1 MNATSPISQAPR
13 NPDPT
18 QAASPQAAD
27 QAASSNGQD
36 FAGALSDAGGRTAR
50 RHQAIKQHN
59 SAPRGSALP
68 ASGNPQP
75 LSLPP
80 PPARTNSPTAQAGN
94 SASAISSPAAGTAP
108 NSAPAQ
114 APATAAAAAGDPSN
128 GAQPANGAQQP
139 GAQTSSPP
147 VAGTAAESAAA
158 APAAATVDAASR
170 VTTPAAATVPGA
182 GLTMPHAPSARSFAM
197 TAPTVDAA
205 PADPSA
211 GTTPAKTAVPP
222 PPAVVSNTDAKPN
235 EGPASKADIAAATSA
250 PTSTNVNAQN
260 APTTANAPSTADAD
274 AAAQAIMAAAIAQGT
289 SAPSPDSS
297 AASDDLATPDTGVT
311 LQGVVAANDSP
322 APLPSGATA
331 VHATAPTSA
340 SVIAASAASIVQ
352 AVTASADS
360 GATDKHLH
368 SSNSDGSIGAAQLLT
383 SNAASDASPGPAPT
397 FKVGA
402 GVETAEFGQGV
413 ADRVS
418 LMMDGN
424 LTTAKLQVNPPALGP
439 IEVRIAL
446 QGGHAQISLSS
457 HSAVTRDALEAT
469 SPKLREMLGSQGF
482 SQVSV
487 DISHRSFQDSSR
499 QAQPYERLSAIGAD
513 SPAVAQTSAAA
524 ARSASGLLDAY
535 A

>member
-1 MNATSPISQAPR
+1 MST
-13 NPDPT
+13 
-18 QAASPQAAD
+18 
-27 QAASSNGQD
+27 
-36 FAGALSDAGGRTAR
+36 TA
-50 RHQAIKQHN
+50 
-59 SAPRGSALP
+59 
-68 ASGNPQP
+68 
-75 LSLPP
+75 
-80 PPARTNSPTAQAGN
+80 
-94 SASAISSPAAGTAP
+94 
-108 NSAPAQ
+108 
-114 APATAAAAAGDPSN
+114 
-128 GAQPANGAQQP
+128 
-139 GAQTSSPP
+139 
-147 VAGTAAESAAA
+147 
-158 APAAATVDAASR
+158 
-170 VTTPAAATVPGA
+170 
-182 GLTMPHAPSARSFAM
+182 
-197 TAPTVDAA
+197 
-205 PADPSA
+205 
-211 GTTPAKTAVPP
+211 
-222 PPAVVSNTDAKPN
+222 AKPN
-235 EGPASKADIAAATSA
+235 DSSASKADIAAATSA

-260 APTTANAPSTADAD
+260 APTPANAPGAADAD
-274 AAAQAIMAAAIAQGT
+274 AAAQAVMAAAIAQGT

-322 APLPSGATA
+322 PLPSGPPA
-331 VHATAPTSA
+331 VHAAAPTSA
-340 SVIAASAASIVQ
+340 SVTAAGAASIVQ

-360 GATDKHLH
+360 GATDKHSH
-368 SSNSDGSIGAAQLLT
+368 SSSSDGSIGAAQLLT
-383 SNAASDASPGPAPT
+383 SNAAGDTSPGPAPT

-413 ADRVS
+413 AERVS

-424 LTTAKLQVNPPALGP
+424 LTSAKLQVNPPALGP

-499 QAQPYERLSAIGAD
+499 QAQPYERLSASGGD
-513 SPAVAQTSAAA
+513 SPAVSQTAAAA